1 MPIHNVI
8 FSHFEQ
14 VAKEQDKQLEPLYDD
29 LPLLESGLDSLCLAI
44 VVARLEDEL
53 GVEPFSA
60 AVADD
65 LPFPTTIGEFVRFY
79 EVAAAH
85 A

>member
-1 MPIHNVI
+1 MLIRNVI
-8 FSHFEQ
+8 LSHFEQ
-14 VAKEQDKQLEPLYDD
+14 VAKEQDRQLEPLRDN

-44 VVARLEDEL
+44 VVARLEDKL

-60 AVADD
+60 AAAED
-65 LPFPTTIGEFVRFY
+65 LPFPTTIGEFVGFY
-79 EVAAAH
+79 QVAVH

>member
-1 MPIHNVI
+1 MLIHNVI

-14 VAKEQDKQLEPLYDD
+14 VAKEQDKRLQPLHDN
-29 LPLLESGLDSLCLAI
+29 LPLRDSGLDSLCLAI

-60 AVADD
+60 AAADD
-65 LPFPTTIGEFVRFY
+65 LPFPTTIGEFVKFY
-79 EVAAAH
+79 EVAAH

>member
-1 MPIHNVI
+1 LHDN
-8 FSHFEQ
+8 
-14 VAKEQDKQLEPLYDD
+14 

-44 VVARLEDEL
+44 VVARLEDQL

-60 AVADD
+60 AAAED
-65 LPFPTTIGEFVRFY
+65 LPFPTTIGEFVSFY
-79 EVAAAH
+79 ELAAH